1 MSYGMSLFVCLG
13 QSGPK
18 EKWPLI
24 HQPWFHGKMERIEAE
39 AMLEKNGDF
48 LVRESSKKPGQYVL
62 TAIAMN
68 KPQHLLLVD
77 STGKVCDFL
86 CVRTISMVPV

>member
-1 MSYGMSLFVCLG
+1 
-13 QSGPK
+13 
-18 EKWPLI
+18 
-24 HQPWFHGKMERIEAE
+24 MERIEAE

-86 CVRTISMVPV
+86 FVRTISMVPVVARCVLVSVM